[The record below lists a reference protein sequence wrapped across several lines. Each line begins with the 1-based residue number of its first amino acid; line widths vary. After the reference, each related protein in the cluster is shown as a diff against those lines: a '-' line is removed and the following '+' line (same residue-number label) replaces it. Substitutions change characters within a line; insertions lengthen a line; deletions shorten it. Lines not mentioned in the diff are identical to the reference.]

1 MVRINTNKRS
11 FLAVT
16 LLLLTAS
23 VGLSQDTQNNQRS
36 SRPLQMLV
44 LGDSILWGQG
54 LKTEHKTWHHIKVW
68 LQRNASRPVVERIE
82 AHSGAIIERNSL
94 TDNLTSSNPEV
105 NVGLPTINDQID
117 NALRFYSDPSQV
129 DLVLLSGCGNDVG
142 VQNLLNASNVG
153 EVDEMIQAK

>member
-1 MVRINTNKRS
+1 MVRINRNKRS
-11 FLAVT
+11 FLAVI
-16 LLLLTAS
+16 LLLLNAA
-23 VGLSQDTQNNQRS
+23 VGLSQETQNNQRS

-94 TDNLTSSNPEV
+94 TDNLTISNREV
-105 NVGLPTINDQID
+105 NMGL
-117 NALRFYSDPSQV
+117 YSSY
-129 DLVLLSGCGNDVG
+129 
-142 VQNLLNASNVG
+142 
-153 EVDEMIQAK
+153 